1 MAPLLPP
8 QYLREDVTP
17 LLLRISGNGDGLVR
31 ITRIH
36 VGNATHYL
44 TCAGVWAGWQAG
56 VSRPHSMRAA
66 SDAHA
71 APYVRTCHIERPAT
85 GCWDKLAANITRAVS
100 RHILS

>member
-17 LLLRISGNGDGLVR
+17 LLLRISGNSDGLVR

-44 TCAGVWAGWQAG
+44 TCAGV
-56 VSRPHSMRAA
+56 
-66 SDAHA
+66 
-71 APYVRTCHIERPAT
+71 
-85 GCWDKLAANITRAVS
+85 
-100 RHILS
+100 